1 LPKGFSNYCSSSPS
15 PERER
20 EREGERW
27 FFVVTGVKE
36 KVSKGGGN
44 FRDFGMGEE
53 TREKWKGGWK
63 CGNDGEER
71 KKFWPNIFFFRLRL
85 G

>member
-53 TREKWKGGWK
+53 TREK
-63 CGNDGEER
+63 
-71 KKFWPNIFFFRLRL
+71 
-85 G
+85 